1 MTEEILYE
9 KLKYLVEQGACFNY
23 NTRDLLMDHKTQGG
37 KQDKAQQ
44 LVEQL
49 AAIFENDECL
59 QDRAYDILDIVT
71 GWCGPN
77 FLVWDRTSQA

>member
-1 MTEEILYE
+1 M
-9 KLKYLVEQGACFNY
+9 VEQGDCFNY
-23 NTRDLLMDHKTQGG
+23 NTRDLLNEYKHSGG

-49 AAIFENDECL
+49 AASYEHHEYL
-59 QDRAYDILDIVT
+59 QDRAYDILDIIT

-77 FLVWDRTSQA
+77 FIVWSGAD